1 MRLLA
6 AAVTAVSVI
15 GVVLLGG
22 VFRETRAEPEGV
34 ALAPAAAAGLASGF
48 GTGDTASLAVRL
60 QDAVRAR
67 PDDARSR
74 ALLGLAL
81 AQRARETG
89 DAVFYTRAEA
99 ALRGA
104 VALDPDNVEAT
115 LGLGSVALSR
125 HRFREALAFGRRAQE
140 LAPSSAAPLGVVG
153 DALLE
158 LGRYPEAFATFDR
171 MVTLKP
177 SVSSYARTAYAR
189 ELRGDTAGAIEA
201 MTLAADAA
209 GTGASEGAAFARTQL
224 ANLLLSTRPAAA
236 ERIYREALLLRPRYA
251 PALVGLG
258 HALEARGKLLRAA
271 ELHREALAA
280 APSPDAAAAL
290 GAVLSRLG
298 RQHEAE
304 RAYERAHALELDFAR
319 HGGRNHLETA
329 MLDLD
334 RDRNVRDAL
343 RRARIGH
350 AERPSVE
357 GEHVLAWALYKNGRC
372 EEARRHSI
380 RHLRLGTPDSDGL
393 YHRVLIERCLGDTR
407 AAATFLKRLRRVEPT
422 YLQAPPSAFRLGG

>member
-6 AAVTAVSVI
+6 TAVTAVSVI

-22 VFRETRAEPEGV
+22 VFRETRAEPAGV
-34 ALAPAAAAGLASGF
+34 ALAPPAAAGLASGY
-48 GTGDTASLAVRL
+48 GTGDTAALAVRL
-60 QDAVRAR
+60 QDAVRVR
-67 PDDARSR
+67 PDDAGSR

-89 DAVFYTRAEA
+89 DAAFYTRAEA

-104 VALDPDNVEAT
+104 LALDPDNVEAT

-125 HRFREALAFGRRAQE
+125 HRFRDALALGRRAQE
-140 LAPSSAAPLGVVG
+140 LAPDSAAPLGVVG

-177 SVSSYARTAYAR
+177 SVSSYARIAYAR

-209 GTGASEGAAFARTQL
+209 GTSASEGAAFARTQL
-224 ANLLLSTRPAAA
+224 ANLILPARPAAA
-236 ERIYREALLLRPRYA
+236 EPIYREALLLRPRYA
-251 PALVGLG
+251 PALIGLG
-258 HALEARGKLLRAA
+258 GAREAQGKLRRAA
-271 ELHREALAA
+271 ELYRAALAA

-290 GAVLSRLG
+290 GRVLARLG
-298 RQHEAE
+298 QRREAE

-319 HGGRNHLETA
+319 HGGRNELETA

-334 RDRNVRDAL
+334 RDRNPRDAL

-350 AERPSVE
+350 AKRPSVE

-393 YHRVLIERCLGDTR
+393 YHRVLIERCLGNER
-407 AAATFLKRLRRVEPT
+407 AAATFLKRLRRVEPS

>member
-6 AAVTAVSVI
+6 IATTAVSVI
-15 GVVLLGG
+15 AVVLLGG
-22 VFRETRAEPEGV
+22 VFRETHAEPAGV
-34 ALAPAAAAGLASGF
+34 ALAPAAAAGLASGD
-48 GTGDTASLAVRL
+48 GAGDTAALVVRL

-67 PDDARSR
+67 PDETASR

-89 DAVFYTRAEA
+89 DAAFYTRADA

-104 VALDPDNVEAT
+104 LALDPDNVEAT

-125 HRFREALAFGRRAQE
+125 HRFREALALGRRARE
-140 LAPSSAAPLGVVG
+140 LAPDSAAPLGVVG

-158 LGRYPEAFATFDR
+158 LGRYPAAFATFDR
-171 MVTLKP
+171 MVTLRP
-177 SVSSYARTAYAR
+177 SVSSYARIAYAR
-189 ELRGDTAGAIEA
+189 ELRGDTAGAIDA

-209 GTGASEGAAFARTQL
+209 GTGASEAAAFARTQL
-224 ANLLLSTRPAAA
+224 ANLILPARPAAA
-236 ERIYREALLLRPRYA
+236 EPVYREALLLRPRYA
-251 PALVGLG
+251 PALIGLG
-258 HALEARGKLLRAA
+258 RAREAQGKLRRAA
-271 ELHREALAA
+271 ELYRAALAA

-290 GAVLSRLG
+290 GRVLARLG
-298 RQHEAE
+298 QRREAE

-319 HGGRNHLETA
+319 HGGRNELETA

-334 RDRNVRDAL
+334 RDRNLRDAL

-350 AERPSVE
+350 AERPSIE

-372 EEARRHSI
+372 GEARRHSI

-393 YHRVLIERCLGDTR
+393 YHRVLIERCLGDER
-407 AAATFLKRLRRVEPT
+407 AAARFLERLRRVEPS
-422 YLQAPPSAFRLGG
+422 YLAAPPSAFRLGG